1 MGWPGHW
8 ATASNRDLCTV
19 SRVPNRDLV
28 AQINAAIV
36 VIVLCFG
43 LDSYRLPELCWALS
57 LYYSVY
63 KFLLALRN
71 WNDFEREYWLPFLAG
86 NFPCSVERER
96 MFVLFLSL
104 APWRIEIFRE
114 MLSIFFII

>member
-28 AQINAAIV
+28 AQINTAIV
-36 VIVLCFG
+36 VIVLCSG
-43 LDSYRLPELCWALS
+43 LDSHWLLELCWALS
-57 LYYSVY
+57 LHCSVY
-63 KFLLALRN
+63 KFLLAWHN
-71 WNDFEREYWLPFLAG
+71 WNGFERENWFPFLAK
-86 NFPCSVERER
+86 NFPCFVERER
-96 MFVLFLSL
+96 MFVLLSL
-104 APWRIEIFRE
+104 APWRIVIFRA